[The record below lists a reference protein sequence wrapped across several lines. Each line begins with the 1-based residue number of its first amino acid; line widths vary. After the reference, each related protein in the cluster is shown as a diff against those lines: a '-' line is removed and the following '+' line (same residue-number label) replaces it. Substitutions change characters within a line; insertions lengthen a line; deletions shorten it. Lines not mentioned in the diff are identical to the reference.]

1 MSFCS
6 VVCQS
11 CATLITALENHSEK
25 ELSVAYIKIKL
36 IKEYK
41 RREQNRNISVMH
53 VHAFKGKERTR
64 KINKFCTYCHRKN
77 PIKMSVFSWINPGVV
92 LIWIMI
98 IKVNEFFRKIL
109 GSLYYI
115 PQSIRSTMLNNEN
128 LLNVKHSK
136 QNQYNVVNKWS

>member
-6 VVCQS
+6 VACQS
-11 CATLITALENHSEK
+11 YATLITALENHSEK
-25 ELSVAYIKIKL
+25 ELSVEYIKIKL

-53 VHAFKGKERTR
+53 THAFKGKERAR
-64 KINKFCTYCHRKN
+64 KINKFCTNCHRKN

-92 LIWIMI
+92 IWMI
-98 IKVNEFFRKIL
+98 IKGKRIFSKNTRQLVLHTSK
-109 GSLYYI
+109 YKK
-115 PQSIRSTMLNNEN
+115 SIMLNNEN